1 MAAEEM
7 IGELFSSA
15 FGFDDVEAVANENA
29 ESMNAA
35 FVRPAFFDVSSVMYR
50 FLYAKADEYCRMAGD
65 SDTLLVCYVCCD
77 IISDIS
83 DACST
88 LGCAPILC
96 FDSVHSFRKDI
107 IFPEYKKRSPE
118 FFKNG
123 KDRTGVVAKRQ
134 CCNHVAH
141 IFLSNH
147 EVAVLL
153 FVGLRERR
161 HHCLVC

>member
-7 IGELFSSA
+7 IGELFSTA
-15 FGFDDVEAVANENA
+15 FRFDDVEAVANENA

-88 LGCAPILC
+88 LGCAPMLC
-96 FDSVHSFRKDI
+96 FDSV
-107 IFPEYKKRSPE
+107 
-118 FFKNG
+118 
-123 KDRTGVVAKRQ
+123 VVKRQ

-141 IFLSNH
+141 IFLSGH
-147 EVAVLL
+147 EIAVLL
-153 FVGLRERR
+153 FVGI
-161 HHCLVC
+161 